1 MRKTI
6 YALALMAT
14 AMMPSMASADN
25 GNVRFKGDVKGLKD
39 SLIVMYATQGG
50 TQAKDTVAVKD
61 GKFDF
66 TVSVAGPTNLYA
78 YTPATLRHEERVGF
92 QAVAVPGETAE
103 LSGDLTKSYYFSG
116 SKFYNEFNEAD
127 RAMEAAFKPLNDFVS
142 GLNSRMQ
149 AGEPREALM
158 NEYQA
163 KAPALKKQMLD
174 GIMAFIKEHPNYEA
188 CAAIIPRLEQLDD
201 MKEAVKLLSPSVRD
215 GRMKPIYQSVISEME
230 KQAEAEAEAAKKQ
243 AAGVTAPDFTLNDI
257 NGKPLALS
265 SLRGKYVVL
274 DFWGSWCGWCIK
286 GFPEMKKYYEKYKG
300 KFEILGVDCND
311 REEKWRKAVKDH
323 ALPWLHVYNTRDSKL
338 LEKYGVRGFPT
349 KILVGPDGKIVKTYV
364 GEDPAFYT
372 FLDDTF
378 GK

>member
-1 MRKTI
+1 MKKTI

-50 TQAKDTVAVKD
+50 TQAKDTVIVKD

-78 YTPATLRHEERVGF
+78 FTPATFRQEEKVGF
-92 QAVAVPGETAE
+92 QAIAVPGETAE

-127 RAMEAAFKPLNDFVS
+127 RAMEAASKPLDDFVG
-142 GLNSRMQ
+142 GLNSRIQ

-215 GRMKPIYQSVISEME
+215 GRMKPIYQSAITEME
-230 KQAEAEAEAAKKQ
+230 NQAEATKKQ

-311 REEKWRKAVKDH
+311 REEKWRKVVKDH
-323 ALPWLHVYNTRDSKL
+323 ALPWLHVYNTHDSKI